1 MERREAGLAALSSL
15 DDPVRRRLYD
25 FVAGRREP
33 AGRDEAAAA
42 AGIGRP
48 LAAYHL
54 DKLVELGL
62 LTASYQRP
70 PGRGGPGAGRPAKR
84 YARSGAEFNVTV
96 PPRDYE
102 LAARLLAV
110 AVEADQGGACHSALS
125 AAAREY
131 GAGLGARPDP
141 DAGRGL
147 DAGHGL
153 EAGPDLGGGPGRGAG
168 SDMSAGSGT
177 AGGGQSGAERAV
189 AALEAHGFE
198 PQQGDDGVIRLRNCP
213 FRQLAA
219 DHRDLVCGMN
229 LAMINGLV
237 AGLGRDGELRPALQ
251 PGPGHCCVII
261 DTGPAAGEPESS
273 ASPAAR

>member
-84 YARSGAEFNVTV
+84 YARSGTEFNVTV

-102 LAARLLAV
+102 LAARLLAA
-110 AVEADQGGACHSALS
+110 AVESDQDGACRGALRG
-125 AAAREY
+125 AARQY
-131 GAGLGARPDP
+131 GAGLGARARDAHPD
-141 DAGRGL
+141 L
-147 DAGHGL
+147 DAGPGL
-153 EAGPDLGGGPGRGAG
+153 STDPDLDAGPELGAG
-168 SDMSAGSGT
+168 SDLG
-177 AGGGQSGAERAV
+177 GAEEAV
-189 AALEAHGFE
+189 AALRAHGFE
-198 PQQGDDGVIRLRNCP
+198 PRLGHDGVIRLRNCP

-229 LAMINGLV
+229 LALINGLV

-261 DTGPAAGEPESS
+261 DAGPVAGEPEST
-273 ASPAAR
+273 AGPAAR